1 MGQLKLHDTKI
12 LISENSLHDLLVYV
26 NSYDVNNIFILVDE
40 NTYKY
45 CYPILL
51 TKIPFLKKSSVIKM
65 KSGESYKSMDVAT
78 NVFSILLARGIN
90 RASLII
96 NLGGGVICDIGGFI
110 ASVIKRGVNFINLP
124 TTLMAQVDAS
134 VGGKVGVN
142 FESSKNQIGLF
153 SNPEV
158 IFIYTPFV
166 KSLPKEYFI
175 SACAEILKYGLIFD
189 AEFWNEICKVNFKK
203 ELDLYSIICKC
214 LSIKLELVRQDYYD
228 YNERRKLNFG
238 HSIGHAIE
246 SVFMSKGI
254 SISHGQA
261 LSVGII
267 CETYISQKKFNFKNS
282 IMHNIAQTVLR
293 TFSPIVLTNS
303 CNDLILDSI
312 KYDKKSELNS
322 YNFTL
327 LKNIGQSVVN
337 CSVDDSEILRSLDF
351 YKKLCQL

>member
-189 AEFWNEICKVNFKK
+189 AEFWNENIEGRKITKGAGEVVVDQQIKPGATHVINTSGDVTHKVQGSY
-203 ELDLYSIICKC
+203 EVD
-214 LSIKLELVRQDYYD
+214 VRGG
-228 YNERRKLNFG
+228 RLNL
-238 HSIGHAIE
+238 
-246 SVFMSKGI
+246 I
-254 SISHGQA
+254 S
-261 LSVGII
+261 
-267 CETYISQKKFNFKNS
+267 
-282 IMHNIAQTVLR
+282 
-293 TFSPIVLTNS
+293 
-303 CNDLILDSI
+303 
-312 KYDKKSELNS
+312 
-322 YNFTL
+322 
-327 LKNIGQSVVN
+327 LKNINLTSKTVSKQS
-337 CSVDDSEILRSLDF
+337 
-351 YKKLCQL
+351 